1 MAAEPFR
8 AEKRNG
14 YWVLVDT
21 RTGQLAS
28 FPTTKNRC
36 LAEAEF
42 MNRTY
47 AEILAGDRA

>member
-1 MAAEPFR
+1 MATDPFK

-36 LAEAEF
+36 QAEAEF

-47 AEILAGDRA
+47 AEILAEECA